1 LATSPGV
8 GIFSNMDAAL
18 LVRRRV
24 IVATDAFAEIVVW
37 RVPEPVP
44 PSTHEFK
51 YRLTYVVAGECVL
64 RFDNE
69 RGKGD
74 PRHFAGIESKYEF
87 SDVDQLLSDFNA
99 DAERW
104 NREHSRS

>member
-1 LATSPGV
+1 
-8 GIFSNMDAAL
+8 MDAVL

-37 RVPEPVP
+37 RLPEPVP
-44 PSTHEFK
+44 SSSHEYK
-51 YRLTYVVAGECVL
+51 YRLAYVVNSECVL

-74 PRHFAGIESKYEF
+74 HRHFAGSESEYKF
-87 SDVDQLLSDFNA
+87 SDVDKLLTDFNA
-99 DAERW
+99 EMERW
-104 NREHSRS
+104 NHEHSRS